1 MAATAQTG
9 STFLATG
16 AKLLA
21 RRMAAPF
28 LLLAVVCC
36 CLLICPDAQAGQ
48 ASIKI
53 GVLANR
59 GVPRCQEA
67 WTPTM
72 QYLNDNLPGYTFV
85 LVPLEFG
92 EIVQTVREGR
102 VDFVLAN
109 SSIYTELSGLGA
121 TAVATIKKATISGS
135 HSVFAGVIFCRA
147 DRPDMHS
154 LADLK
159 GKTFMAVDPQ
169 SFGGWRMAWRELI
182 QAGINPQRDF
192 KQLRF
197 GGQHDSVPLAVLAGE
212 ADAGTVRS
220 GILERLERQGLIKTG
235 DLRILHPQVGDRL
248 PLLHSTRLYPEWPL
262 ARVKHTSTDLAEKVA
277 VALLSMPVDSP
288 ACRAAGTAGWTTP
301 ENYDSV
307 RELHRELR
315 LEPYHD
321 LGPIT
326 LRDVLSSYWRAILI
340 SCLLFL
346 GMALFTALALR
357 LNRRTRAA
365 HQLALAEMERRRQ
378 VEEERERLLTELQ
391 AALASVRTL
400 SGLLPICAG
409 CKKIRNDDG
418 KWQPVEQYLAQKSE
432 AQFSHGIC
440 PQCAVKLYPDLVGKK

>member
-1 MAATAQTG
+1 M
-9 STFLATG
+9 
-16 AKLLA
+16 
-21 RRMAAPF
+21 PY
-28 LLLAVVCC
+28 LLLAALCC
-36 CLLICPDAQAGQ
+36 CLLIYSEARAGQ
-48 ASIKI
+48 ASIKV

-59 GVPRCQEA
+59 GVPRCQEE
-67 WTPTM
+67 WTPTV
-72 QYLNDNLPGYTFV
+72 QYLNQQLPGHNFV
-85 LVPLEFG
+85 LAPLEFG
-92 EIVQTVREGR
+92 EIAQAVQDGR

-109 SSIYTELSGLGA
+109 SSIFTDLSSQGLSA
-121 TAVATIKKATISGS
+121 IATIKRATQSGS
-135 HSVFAGVIFCRA
+135 YAVFAGVIICRG
-147 DRPDMHS
+147 DRPDIHS

-169 SFGGWRMAWRELI
+169 SFGGWRMVWRELA
-182 QAGINPQRDF
+182 QAGIDPQRDF

-197 GGQHDSVPLAVLAGE
+197 GGYHESVPLAVLAGE
-212 ADAGTVRS
+212 ADAGAARS
-220 GILERLERQGLIKTG
+220 GILERLQRDGRLKLG
-235 DLRILHPQVGDRL
+235 DLRILNPQVGDQL
-248 PLLHSTRLYPEWPL
+248 PQLHSTRLYPEWPM
-262 ARVKHTSTDLAEKVA
+262 ARVKHTSTELAEKVA

-315 LEPYHD
+315 LAPYQD

-326 LRDVLSSYWRAILI
+326 LRDVLSSYWRSILV
-340 SCLLFL
+340 SALLFL

-357 LNRRTRAA
+357 LNRKTRAA

-378 VEEERERLLTELQ
+378 VEEERERLLAELQ

-440 PQCAVKLYPDLVGKK
+440 PQCAAKLYPDLVDKKK